1 MSNKEEHVTFA
12 QIQEIFDSFL
22 LLRDRD
28 FIRLTLAVIIG
39 NQITARRPIWLM
51 LVAPPSS
58 GKTTALNAL
67 LDLEVMTQ
75 AGDKMHPTHSIS
87 DITEKTFASGA
98 QRNDKETSLLNR
110 LSNGS
115 VLMFKDF
122 TSILSKREE
131 ERRNIMSQLRE
142 IYDGAYRKEFGTG
155 EEVNWRGKIGAIGG
169 VTQAIYQHL
178 ESMSVMGDRFMLY
191 QIPQPDRKAVLKFKL
206 RQEHEGTTEDIQM
219 PIARRLVHRYM
230 QQAFDALQDVKVVLD
245 DKTQDEIIDVADFCT
260 MVRSGIITHSF
271 TGDILF
277 VPEPEMPARMFEQ
290 MLALASTFLLMRKI
304 DNPEEENTT
313 LQPNDFKLMYKIA
326 YDSIPIVRRI
336 ALRHLAQYTG
346 GVSTAGLARKTN
358 YPTKTVTTWL
368 EQLNALGIVARVQK
382 DGFGN
387 WWKLQPQYRELMVKL
402 QGVQVEEGFMT
413 DEEAEDDAANAE
425 WEKDKTTSA
434 YDPEELAERLRE
446 NPDDY

>member
-1 MSNKEEHVTFA
+1 MSENKEHVTFA
-12 QIQEIFDSFL
+12 QIQQVFDSFL
-22 LLRDRD
+22 LLKDRD

-39 NQITARRPIWLM
+39 NQISTRRPIWLM

-75 AGDKMHPTHSIS
+75 AGEKMQPTHSIS

-110 LSNGS
+110 LPIGG

-191 QIPQPDRKAVLKFKL
+191 QIPQPDRKEVLKFKL
-206 RQEHEGTTEDIQM
+206 RQEALGTTEDVQM
-219 PIARRLVHRYM
+219 PIAKAMVHQYM
-230 QQAFDALQDVKVVLD
+230 QQAFDALQDVKIELD

-271 TGDILF
+271 TGAILF

-290 MLALASTFLLMRKI
+290 MLALASTLLLMRKI
-304 DNPEEENTT
+304 DNPDVEAKLES
-313 LQPNDFKLMYKIA
+313 NDFKLMYKIA
-326 YDSIPIVRRI
+326 FDSIPIVRRI
-336 ALRHLAQYTG
+336 ALYHLAKYTQ
-346 GVSTAGLARKTN
+346 GVSTSGLGRATN
-358 YPTKTVTTWL
+358 YPTKTVEAWL
-368 EQLNALGIVARVQK
+368 EQLTALGVVTRVKK

-387 WWKLQPQYRELMVKL
+387 WWKMLPQYSSLMVKL
-402 QGVQVEEGFMT
+402 QGVQVIDGFMQ
-413 DEEAEDDAANAE
+413 DEDVEDDAANAE
-425 WEKDKTTSA
+425 WEKDKALSGYA
-434 YDPEELAERLRE
+434 DEEMLERLRE
-446 NPDDY
+446 DPMDF